1 LGERIAISKKKIWL
15 LLIVVIAVV
24 LIVLYSKRQIAFIDV
39 TELNTATIESAQT
52 SYPEGMNWH
61 NLTADELE
69 QLSVL
74 LNSLEVRKK
83 LIPNVQAFNAD
94 SYIVIYA
101 KEPETTFSIKFDYDR
116 NIIGLIEGQK
126 TMEQYIVERDSKLF
140 LFVQNLINNNVKKL

>member
-1 LGERIAISKKKIWL
+1 
-15 LLIVVIAVV
+15 
-24 LIVLYSKRQIAFIDV
+24 
-39 TELNTATIESAQT
+39 
-52 SYPEGMNWH
+52 MNWH

-101 KEPETTFSIKFDYDR
+101 KEPETTFSIKFDYER

-126 TMEQYIVERDSKLF
+126 TMEQYIVESDSKLF
-140 LFVQNLINNNVKKL
+140 LFVQNLIKNNVKKL